1 MLEEIEEMFFP
12 GPEDGDL
19 LDLLT
24 NNLASQY
31 ITRN

>member
-1 MLEEIEEMFFP
+1 MLEEIEEMFFSA
-12 GPEDGDL
+12 PEDGDL

-24 NNLASQY
+24 NNLVLQY